1 MATYQAPLRDMQFVL
16 HELLGAERE
25 FAALPGFEETTRD
38 LIDPVLEEAA
48 KLCENVMFPLNR
60 VGDQEGCTFEDGE
73 VRTPTGFRDAYR
85 AYVEGGWGGLTC
97 NPEFGGQG
105 LPHTLSVFVEE
116 MLQSSN
122 MALALYPGLT
132 HGACIALDK
141 HGTDDLRRR
150 YLPKLVDG
158 TWSGV
163 MCLTESHCG
172 TDLGLLRTRAEPAG
186 DGRYRVTGTKI
197 FITGGEQ
204 DLSENIVHF
213 VLARLS
219 DAPPGVK
226 GISMFLVPKFLA
238 EEDGSRGERNAVHC
252 GSIEHKMGIRGA
264 STCVMNYDGAI
275 GYLIGEPHRGM
286 RAMFS
291 MMNYERLMV
300 GQQGLSLAEVAYQSA
315 ADYARDRL
323 QGRSLK
329 GRRGARPARRP
340 DHRPPRRAPDAAD
353 HPRLQRGRA
362 CAARDGFPCKSIGP
376 PIIRTLTVREAAGDA
391 VGLFTPVIKAFF
403 TDYGFESCNLCQ
415 QVFGGPRIHL
425 GMGHGAARSR
435 CPDLADLRGS
445 ERHPRA
451 RPRRPEDCDERR
463 ARHPDV
469 HAKRYLTF
477 VAERRG
483 KPELEEFVEPLGAA
497 LARLEQATQWLKRGG
512 AGGRGRD
519 RRRVVRLSPAPRAR
533 RVRSD
538 VGGERGDRPC
548 EPGRRQHGVLPREA
562 RDRDGSS
569 SRRLLPNT
577 ASLLATLQRGRG
589 HGHGR
594 WRPKRFEPL
603 GQSKSSLTRIEPTR

>member
-38 LIDPVLEEAA
+38 LMDPVLEEAA
-48 KLCENVMFPLNR
+48 KLCENVMFPLNH
-60 VGDQEGCTFEDGE
+60 VGDREGCTFEDGE

-122 MALALYPGLT
+122 MALALYTGLT

-141 HGTDDLRRR
+141 HAGEDLRRR

-204 DLSENIVHF
+204 DLSENIVHL

-219 DAPPGVK
+219 GAPEGVK
-226 GISMFLVPKFLA
+226 GISMFLVPKYLA
-238 EEDGSRGERNAVHC
+238 NEDGSRGERNAVHC
-252 GSIEHKMGIRGA
+252 GSIEHKMGINGA
-264 STCVMNYDGAI
+264 STCMMNYEGAI
-275 GYLIGEPHRGM
+275 GYLIGEPHRGL

-315 ADYARDRL
+315 AAYARDRL

-329 GRRGARPARRP
+329 GPAAPELPADPIIVHPDIRRMLLTARAYNEAARALLGWVSLQVDRSTHHPDPAAREK
-340 DHRPPRRAPDAAD
+340 AADAA
-353 HPRLQRGRA
+353 A
-362 CAARDGFPCKSIGP
+362 
-376 PIIRTLTVREAAGDA
+376 
-391 VGLFTPVIKAFF
+391 LFIPVVKAFL
-403 TDYGFESCNLCQ
+403 TDSGFESCNLCQ
-415 QVFGGPRIHL
+415 QVL
-425 GMGHGAARSR
+425 GGHGYISEWGMEQLVRDARIAQIYEGANGIHAL
-435 CPDLADLRGS
+435 DLAGRKLPMNGG
-445 ERHPRA
+445 RA
-451 RPRRPEDCDERR
+451 IKSYIEG
-463 ARHPDV
+463 V
-469 HAKRYLTF
+469 STF

-483 KPELEEFVEPLGAA
+483 RPELEEFVEPLGAA
-497 LARLEQATQWLKRGG
+497 LARLAQATQWLNKAASEDPDEVG
-512 AGGRGRD
+512 AASYDYLRLLGLVAFGRMWAESAEIALANQEGD
-519 RRRVVRLSPAPRAR
+519 NTGFYRAK
-533 RVRSD
+533 
-538 VGGERGDRPC
+538 
-548 EPGRRQHGVLPREA
+548 LATA
-562 RDRDGSS
+562 RFFV
-569 SRRLLPNT
+569 RRLLPNT
-577 ASLLATLQRGRG
+577 ASLLATLSAGADSVMAMEAEA
-589 HGHGR
+589 
-594 WRPKRFEPL
+594 F
-603 GQSKSSLTRIEPTR
+603 

>member
-16 HELLGAERE
+16 HELLGAEQE
-25 FAALPGFEETTRD
+25 FAALPGFEEATRD

-60 VGDQEGCTFEDGE
+60 TGDQEGCTWEDGT
-73 VRTPTGFRDAYR
+73 VRTPSGFGDAYR

-122 MALALYPGLT
+122 LALSLYAGLT

-141 HGTDDLRRR
+141 HGSEDLRRR
-150 YLPKLVDG
+150 YLPKLIDG

-204 DLSENIVHF
+204 DLSENIVHL

-238 EEDGSRGERNAVHC
+238 EEDGSRGERNAVNC

-300 GQQGLSLAEVAYQSA
+300 GQQGLALAEVAYQNA

-329 GRRGARPARRP
+329 GPVAPELPADPIIVHPDVRRMLLTT
-340 DHRPPRRAPDAAD
+340 RAYNE
-353 HPRLQRGRA
+353 
-362 CAARDGFPCKSIGP
+362 AARALLAWVSLQVDRSTHHPDP
-376 PIIRTLTVREAAGDA
+376 AVREAADDA

-415 QVFGGPRIHL
+415 QVFGGHGYISEWGMEQLVRDARIAQIYE
-425 GMGHGAARSR
+425 GANGIHAL
-435 CPDLADLRGS
+435 DLAGRKLSMNGG
-445 ERHPRA
+445 RA
-451 RPRRPEDCDERR
+451 IQTYIQ
-463 ARHPDV
+463 AV
-469 HAKRYLTF
+469 STF

-497 LARLEQATQWLKRGG
+497 LARLEQATQWLNEAAREDADEIG
-512 AGGRGRD
+512 AASYDYLRLLALVAFGRMWAESAEIALANQDGD
-519 RRRVVRLSPAPRAR
+519 NTGFYRAKLATAR
-533 RVRSD
+533 FF
-538 VGGERGDRPC
+538 VG
-548 EPGRRQHGVLPREA
+548 
-562 RDRDGSS
+562 
-569 SRRLLPNT
+569 RLLPNT
-577 ASLLATLQRGRG
+577 ASLLATLSAGADTVMAMEAEA
-589 HGHGR
+589 
-594 WRPKRFEPL
+594 F
-603 GQSKSSLTRIEPTR
+603 